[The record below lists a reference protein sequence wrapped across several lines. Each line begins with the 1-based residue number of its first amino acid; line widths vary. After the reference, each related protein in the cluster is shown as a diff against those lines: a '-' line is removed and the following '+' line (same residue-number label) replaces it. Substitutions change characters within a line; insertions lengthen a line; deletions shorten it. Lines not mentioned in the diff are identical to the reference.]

1 MKKTIIAL
9 MALAGV
15 VCAGEYTGKF
25 DWEAKNTPSFTL
37 NAGVQPDI
45 ELLITGMNIN
55 DSAVNFTTAAPKT
68 NSVYAGTLT
77 PDVNIGNGGNYD
89 FSFSITNKT
98 EEALTIFAITFDTF
112 AYNNGGAAQSAD
124 FLKREITFTL
134 TGDASA
140 EIVHSF
146 TNIDAETDVYNWDTN
161 PTLYFDSIEIAA
173 GATANFN
180 LAVEKSDSVGC
191 FIGISGATVIPEPT
205 TATLS
210 LLALAGLAARR
221 RRASC

>member
-9 MALAGV
+9 MALSGV
-15 VCAGEYTGKF
+15 VCADEYTGKF
-25 DWEAKNTPSFTL
+25 AWTADNTPTFTL

-45 ELLITGMNIN
+45 ELLITGMNI
-55 DSAVNFTTAAPKT
+55 DGTAQDFATADPKA
-68 NSVYAGTLT
+68 NNVYSNTLT
-77 PDVNIGNGGNYD
+77 PNTNIGNGGKYD

-112 AYNNGGAAQSAD
+112 AYNNGGDAQNSD
-124 FLKREITFTL
+124 FLKRDIKFTL
-134 TGDASA
+134 TGAAKA
-140 EIVHSF
+140 EVVHSF
-146 TNIDAETDVYNWDTN
+146 TNIDAATDVYNWDTN
-161 PTLYFDSIEIAA
+161 PTLYFEPIEIAA
-173 GATANFN
+173 GATVNFK

-210 LLALAGLAARR
+210 LLALAGLAVRR
-221 RRASC
+221 RRK

>member
-1 MKKTIIAL
+1 MKKTILAL

-15 VCAGEYTGKF
+15 ASAAEYTGNF
-25 DWEAKNTPSFTL
+25 GWTADNTPTFSL
-37 NAGVQPDI
+37 DAAVQPDI
-45 ELLITGMNIN
+45 ELLITGMNI
-55 DSAVNFTTAAPKT
+55 DGAAIDFATADPKA
-68 NSVYAGTLT
+68 NSVYADTLT
-77 PDVNIGNGGNYD
+77 PATNIGNGGSYD

-98 EEALTIFAITFDTF
+98 EEALTISAITFDTF
-112 AYNNGGAAQSAD
+112 AYNNGGSAQSAD

-134 TGDASA
+134 TGDATA

-146 TNIDAETDVYNWDTN
+146 TNIDAETDVYNWDSN

-180 LAVEKSDSVGC
+180 LAVKKSDSVGC

-221 RRASC
+221 RRK

>member
-9 MALAGV
+9 TSLAGV
-15 VCAGEYTGKF
+15 VCADEYTGKF
-25 DWEAKNTPSFTL
+25 AWEAANTPTFTL

-45 ELLITGMNIN
+45 EMLITGMNI
-55 DSAVNFTTAAPKT
+55 DDVAVNFTTAAPKS

-77 PDVNIGNGGNYD
+77 PATNIGNGGKYD
-89 FSFSITNKT
+89 FSFSITNNT

-112 AYNNGGAAQSAD
+112 AYNNGGAAQNAD
-124 FLKREITFTL
+124 FLKREIKFSL
-134 TGDASA
+134 TGDADA
-140 EIVHSF
+140 ELVHSF
-146 TNIDAETDVYNWDTN
+146 TNIDAETDVYNWDSN
-161 PTLYFDSIEIAA
+161 PTLYFEPIEIAA

-180 LAVEKSDSVGC
+180 LAVAKEDSVGC

-221 RRASC
+221 RRR